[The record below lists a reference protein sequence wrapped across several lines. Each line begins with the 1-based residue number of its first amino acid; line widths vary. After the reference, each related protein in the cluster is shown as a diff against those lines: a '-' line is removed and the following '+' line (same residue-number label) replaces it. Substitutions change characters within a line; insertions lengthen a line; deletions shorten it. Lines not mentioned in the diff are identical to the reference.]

1 MYLLNINDELISI
14 QKRYLKI
21 VIIRKLYFIFVRNII
36 IASNVM
42 SYLKQ

>member
-1 MYLLNINDELISI
+1 MYILNINDELISI

-21 VIIRKLYFIFVRNII
+21 VIIGKLYFIFVRNII